1 MTLQITGNTNL
12 LPNYKFNVN
21 ISGFTITDWLRR
33 ILFQNKTQSHIVSI
47 CSIVKD
53 ETAYLEEWIRYHQKI
68 GVDHFFLYD
77 NASKIPVVETLKKL
91 GLSDCATVIKIHGRA
106 RQVKAY
112 NDCLKRQRYSSQW
125 IAFIDADEF
134 IVPKSTNGDLKA
146 FLKKFEQF
154 GGMGI
159 NWLIFGSGGHTKKT
173 NRPQVESFLLRSE
186 VDFHLNNHV
195 KMLVQPKYTKRCKGA
210 HFFTFING
218 YYAVNEKYIPITS
231 HLSDISIDEIQLNHY
246 WCRSLEEHYEK
257 VERGLA
263 DTTRRKRTID
273 EFFERERDANK
284 LEDRAILD
292 VINNLNFKSSFLR

>member
-1 MTLQITGNTNL
+1 M
-12 LPNYKFNVN
+12 N
-21 ISGFTITDWLRR
+21 IDGFRITDWLSR
-33 ILFQNKTQSHIVSI
+33 IFIKNKKQSYVVSI

-53 ETAYLEEWIRYHQKI
+53 ETTYLEEWIRYHQKI

-77 NASKIPVVETLKKL
+77 NESKVPVVDTLEKL
-91 GLSDCATVIKIHGRA
+91 GLSEYVTVIKIYGRA
-106 RQVKAY
+106 KQVKAY
-112 NDCLKRQRYSSQW
+112 NDCLKRQRNTSQW

-134 IVPKSTNGDLKA
+134 IVPKSTLGDLPA

-154 GGMGI
+154 GGIGI
-159 NWLIFGSGGHTKKT
+159 NWLIFGSGGHITKT
-173 NRPQVESFLLRSE
+173 NRPQLESFLLRSE

-195 KMLVQPKYTKRCKGA
+195 KMLVQPKYTQQSKGA

-218 YYAVNEKYIPITS
+218 YYAVNEKYVWISS

-246 WCRSLEEHYEK
+246 WCRSLEEHHEK

-284 LEDRAILD
+284 VEDRTILD
-292 VINNLNFKSSFLR
+292 ILNILDLKSSLVK